1 MRASC
6 TGSAISPCGD
16 CVGMAVLK
24 DERSECVVFVGCL
37 SVDLVSRMM
46 GESALLVTDSF
57 DEIWATEI
65 IQDATNV
72 TLGQ

>member
-1 MRASC
+1 
-6 TGSAISPCGD
+6 
-16 CVGMAVLK
+16 MAVLK